1 MRDAA
6 QWSGRSRWPINRA
19 RSPSPN
25 VLSGREAGSES
36 TTAAPPRRPFLFLL
50 GAITIPVILLDQ
62 ATKLFV
68 QAHMAL
74 YESIAIIPNYL
85 DITYT
90 LNPGAAFSML
100 ADAPPWVRTMFLL
113 SMACAAIVVLAVLIV
128 RADRVSISSVAFALI
143 MGGAMGNLI
152 DRAIRGRVIDFMRAH
167 YYDLNY
173 PIFNVADSA
182 ISIGVALIILTAF
195 FGSDDEPK
203 SNPFQPKLA
212 PRRI

>member
-1 MRDAA
+1 MAEQSSA
-6 QWSGRSRWPINRA
+6 KPIA
-19 RSPSPN
+19 N

-100 ADAPPWVRTMFLL
+100 ADAPPWLRKMFLL
-113 SMACAAIVVLAVLIV
+113 TMACAAIVVLAVMIV
-128 RADRVSISSVAFALI
+128 RADRISISSVAFALI
-143 MGGAMGNLI
+143 LGGAIGNLI

-195 FGSDDEPK
+195 FGSDEEPK
-203 SNPFQPKLA
+203 SNPST
-212 PRRI
+212 